1 MTGAPA
7 TFFVSQK
14 SAACQEVAL
23 LLSGPLMPTSRTVSA
38 FSGPARALS
47 KLSGT
52 VFVFSGPAYALP
64 KLSGT
69 VSAFPGPAR
78 ALSKLSGTVSA
89 FSGPASSFP
98 RPSGTIIVLFGPA
111 RALPRLSGTIIVFF
125 GPDSSFPTGLNHT
138 VRWWQSVAGCL
149 STLGPPAL
157 ALPPLRGGPLP
168 LQARVLTA
176 PKQRRHLLTTVPRS
190 KYFRS
195 SLWSQS

>member
-7 TFFVSQK
+7 TFFVPQK
-14 SAACQEVAL
+14 SAPCQEVAL
-23 LLSGPLMPTSRTVSA
+23 VLSGPLMPTSGTA
-38 FSGPARALS
+38 FVFSGPVCALPRLSGTIIVYFGPARALS

-52 VFVFSGPAYALP
+52 IFAFPGPACALPMFSGTIIVFFGPAYALSM
-64 KLSGT
+64 L
-69 VSAFPGPAR
+69 
-78 ALSKLSGTVSA
+78 
-89 FSGPASSFP
+89 
-98 RPSGTIIVLFGPA
+98 SGTIIVLFGP
-111 RALPRLSGTIIVFF
+111 
-125 GPDSSFPTGLNHT
+125 DSNFPTGLNRP

-149 STLGPPAL
+149 SALGPPSL

-176 PKQRRHLLTTVPRS
+176 PQQQRRHLLTTVPRS